1 MRLTLDQCFW
11 RPLRI
16 ALGSPCLLCNQSA
29 RGDPVCAACT
39 TTLRQ
44 TSWGVT
50 SLAIDDARIPVLFR
64 ESYGGLL
71 SDAVI
76 RSKYRGDWGHARWL
90 GQTLGCLPRPWL
102 GDPPVALPIPLSDQR
117 LADRGYNQSV
127 FIARQAA
134 RAWGLK
140 MTPRWLRK
148 TKRTARQAGLARDE
162 RFANLSGSFWASEK
176 VAGQRCLL
184 IDDIMTTGS
193 TLREA
198 ARVIHARGG
207 LVIAA
212 AVIARVHRP
221 SRSVRHSL
229 S

>member
-1 MRLTLDQCFW
+1 MRHSFDSLFW

-16 ALGSPCLLCNQSA
+16 LLGSPCLLCRASA
-29 RGDPVCAACT
+29 HGDALCTDCTAAI
-39 TTLRQ
+39 RK

-50 SLAIDDARIPVLFR
+50 SLAIDHQRIPVLFR

-76 RSKYRGDWGHARWL
+76 RSKYLGDWGHARWL
-90 GQTLGCLPRPWL
+90 GQCLGRLPRPWL
-102 GDPPVALPIPLSDQR
+102 GSPPIALPIPLSEKR

-127 FIARQAA
+127 LIARHAA
-134 RAWGLK
+134 RAWGLQ
-140 MTPRWLRK
+140 MTSRWLRK
-148 TKRTARQAGLARDE
+148 TKRTARQAGLFREE
-162 RFANLSGSFWASEK
+162 RLANLRGSFWASEK
-176 VAGQRCLL
+176 VEGQRCLL

-198 ARVIHARGG
+198 ARAIHARGG

-212 AVIARVHRP
+212 AVIARVPKP
-221 SRSVRHSL
+221 SRSIRHS
-229 S
+229 

>member
-1 MRLTLDQCFW
+1 MQLALERLFW

-16 ALGSPCLLCNQSA
+16 MLGSPCLLCHHA
-29 RGDPVCAACT
+29 AGGEAICATCT
-39 TTLRQ
+39 TALRQ

-50 SLAIDDARIPVLFR
+50 GLTVDQNRIPVLFR

-76 RSKYRGDWGHARWL
+76 RSKYLGDWGHARWL
-90 GQTLGCLPRPWL
+90 GECLGSLPRPWL

-127 FIARQAA
+127 FIARHAA
-134 RAWGLK
+134 KAWALQ
-140 MTPRWLRK
+140 MAPRWLRK
-148 TKRTARQAGLARDE
+148 TKRTARQAGLAREE
-162 RFANLSGSFWASEK
+162 RLANLYGSFWASEK

-193 TLREA
+193 TIREA
-198 ARVIHARGG
+198 ARAIHARGG
-207 LVIAA
+207 IVIAA
-212 AVIARVHRP
+212 AVIARVRRP
-221 SRSVRHSL
+221 SHSIT
-229 S
+229 SSSP